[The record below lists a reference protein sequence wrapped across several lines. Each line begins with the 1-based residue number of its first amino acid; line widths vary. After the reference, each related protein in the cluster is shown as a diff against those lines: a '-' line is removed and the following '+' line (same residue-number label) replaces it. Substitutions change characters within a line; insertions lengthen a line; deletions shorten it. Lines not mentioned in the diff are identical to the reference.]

1 MLKAEQLYTA
11 LRDPD
16 KIHAMQR
23 IMDRLAQNFTHPL
36 RIMEVCGGHTH
47 TIVKYGLDQ
56 LLPDQVSFIHGPG
69 CPVCV
74 LPQHRIDAALQLAA
88 RADTILVTLGDML
101 RIPGTQ
107 GSLQQARASGCDIRV
122 VYSPLDTLKVAQ
134 ENPDQCVVYFA
145 IGFETTAPMTA
156 LLIEQA
162 RQRQL
167 ANLFFHINHVLIP
180 PAMEMILAKP
190 ECQVD
195 AFIAP
200 GHVSVI
206 TGSHIFSPIVHRFG
220 KPLVISGFEPVD
232 IMASVERILR
242 QLDQSEAR
250 VENTYSRSVTKEG
263 NRKAQTLMERYFE
276 TRVTFLWRGIG
287 AIPCSAVQL
296 RAEFA
301 AMDAEVRFVDYCPA
315 PETESEHGCICGAI
329 LTGEAHPR
337 ECPLFGHQCTPTNP
351 QGSCMVSNEGAC
363 AAYYKYR
370 RDQ

>member
-1 MLKAEQLYTA
+1 MLRAEQLYSA

-16 KIHAMQR
+16 KIHAIQR
-23 IMDRLAQNFTHPL
+23 IMGRLAQNFNRPV

-56 LLPDQVSFIHGPG
+56 LLPEQVGFIHGPG

-74 LPQHRIDAALQLAA
+74 LPKHRVDAALQLAA
-88 RADTILVTLGDML
+88 RPDTILATLGDML
-101 RIPGTQ
+101 RVPGTQ
-107 GSLQQARASGCDIRV
+107 GSLQQARAAGCDIRV
-122 VYSPLDTLKVAQ
+122 VYSPLDTLSIAQ
-134 ENPDQCVVYFA
+134 ENPEQSVVYFA

-162 RQRQL
+162 CQRQL
-167 ANLFFHINHVLIP
+167 PNLFFHINHVLIP
-180 PAMEMILAKP
+180 PAMEMILSKGG
-190 ECQVD
+190 CRVD

-206 TGSHIFSPIVHRFG
+206 TGSDIFTPIVRRFE

-232 IMASVERILR
+232 ILASVERILR
-242 QLDQSEAR
+242 QSNHGEAR
-250 VENTYSRSVTKEG
+250 VENTYSRSVTSEG
-263 NRKAQTLMERYFE
+263 NRKAQRLMERYFE
-276 TRVTFLWRGIG
+276 TRATFLWRGIG
-287 AIPCSAVQL
+287 NIPDSAVQL

-301 AMDAEVRFVDYCPA
+301 AMDAEVHFADYCPA
-315 PETESEHGCICGAI
+315 PATEAEHGCICGEI
-329 LTGEAHPR
+329 LTGEAQPR
-337 ECPLFGHQCTPTNP
+337 ECPLFSHQCTPTNP

-370 RDQ
+370 RYQ

>member
-1 MLKAEQLYTA
+1 MLRAEQLYSA

-16 KIHAMQR
+16 KIHAIQR
-23 IMDRLAQNFTHPL
+23 IMDRLMQNFTRPV

-56 LLPDQVSFIHGPG
+56 LLPEKVGFIHGPG

-74 LPQHRIDAALQLAA
+74 LPKHRIDAALQLAA
-88 RADTILVTLGDML
+88 RTDTILVTLGDML
-101 RIPGTQ
+101 RVPGSQ
-107 GSLQQARASGCDIRV
+107 GSLQQARATGCDIRV
-122 VYSPLDTLKVAQ
+122 VYSPLDALSIAQ
-134 ENPDQCVVYFA
+134 ENPDQSVVYFA

-162 RQRQL
+162 RNRQL

-180 PAMEMILAKP
+180 PAMELILAKP
-190 ECQVD
+190 GCRVD

-206 TGSHIFSPIVHRFG
+206 TGSDIFKPIAYRFK

-242 QLDQSEAR
+242 QLHQCEAK
-250 VENTYSRSVTKEG
+250 VENTYSRSVNSEG
-263 NRKAQTLMERYFE
+263 NPKAQTLMERYFE
-276 TRVTFLWRGIG
+276 PRATFLWRGIG
-287 AIPCSAVQL
+287 AIPNSALQL
-296 RAEFA
+296 RPEYA
-301 AMDAEVRFVDYCPA
+301 ALDAEVRFADDCPA
-315 PETESEHGCICGAI
+315 PATESDHGCICGAI
-329 LTGEAHPR
+329 LTGEAQPR
-337 ECPLFGHQCTPTNP
+337 ECPLFSHQCTPTNP

>member
-1 MLKAEQLYTA
+1 MLRAEQLYSA
-11 LRDPD
+11 FRDPD
-16 KIHAMQR
+16 KIHSIQR
-23 IMDRLAQNFTHPL
+23 IIERLAQNYTHPL
-36 RIMEVCGGHTH
+36 QIMEVCGGHTH

-56 LLPDQVSFIHGPG
+56 LLPEQVGFIHGPG

-74 LPQHRIDAALQLAA
+74 LPQYRIDAALQLAA

-107 GSLQQARASGCDIRV
+107 GSLEQARASGCDIRA
-122 VYSPLDTLKVAQ
+122 VYSPLDTLRIAL
-134 ENPDQCVVYFA
+134 ENPDQSVIYFA

-162 RQRQL
+162 QSRHIT
-167 ANLFFHINHVLIP
+167 NLFFHINHVLIP
-180 PAMEMILAKP
+180 PAMEMILSKP
-190 ECQVD
+190 ECRVD

-206 TGSHIFSPIVHRFG
+206 TGSDIFTPIVRRFG

-232 IMASVERILR
+232 IMASAERILR
-242 QLDQSEAR
+242 QLHQNEAR
-250 VENTYSRSVTKEG
+250 VENTYSRSVNSEG

-276 TRVTFLWRGIG
+276 PRATFLWRGIG
-287 AIPCSAVQL
+287 AIPCSAIQL
-296 RAEFA
+296 RPEYA
-301 AMDAEVRFVDYCPA
+301 AMDAEVRFAEHCPA
-315 PETESEHGCICGAI
+315 PETMTEQGCICGSI

-337 ECPLFGHQCTPTNP
+337 ECPLFSHQCTPTKP